1 MVGNKTRR
9 VDASGYSAPRKR
21 KDQSQSQENKKIDW
35 NLSEWENWL
44 ESDSDNDK
52 ESENDLDLSP

>member
-1 MVGNKTRR
+1 MPVVIQLQESAKT
-9 VDASGYSAPRKR
+9 SHNLKR
-21 KDQSQSQENKKIDW
+21 TKKIDW